1 MFRKPALVGQDA
13 ESAVPS
19 AYTAMVAQIETK
31 PCSPI
36 FRRGCDLDAGCKA
49 WQESLPQQQAL

>member
-19 AYTAMVAQIETK
+19 AYTAMVAQIET
-31 PCSPI
+31 PPFSDE
-36 FRRGCDLDAGCKA
+36 GAT
-49 WQESLPQQQAL
+49 